1 MKLRH
6 KIRCAVALNNVFWAG
21 VADYYSKQE
30 RFRDFFA
37 ASTVVDDEKRFVTG
51 QNQNSSHE
59 TAQNIMA
66 ILDQRVK
73 VP

>member
-1 MKLRH
+1 
-6 KIRCAVALNNVFWAG
+6 
-21 VADYYSKQE
+21 
-30 RFRDFFA
+30 
-37 ASTVVDDEKRFVTG
+37 VDDDKRYVSG

-73 VP
+73 